1 MDLKNVHGQ
10 TVSWSTIGDDILKYH
25 LSSDEIFRKR
35 KLSFSDRDAFLSE
48 LKVIISN
55 KTLFSRIRR
64 GLVKNDELEEK
75 KMARK
80 IKSEPEAPLQQVSAT
95 DAPLAELIEIRAAM
109 LAQITVEET
118 SSKDL
123 ESILKIKSETVE
135 NAQAVF
141 NKAKLAL
148 EEALENERDTKKKIK
163 ASNQRLKDL
172 NSVLADTEKK
182 IEEAKRAQ
190 IYLVAPGYSGDLPE
204 SGTFISTNEIDGIS
218 SLQIENVEESLE
230 IKPDFQDMINAGFDS
245 ALEYARALKFISL
258 ASKYFCIGSSF
269 ELLCSDERVLKLYSK
284 HIEK

>member
-10 TVSWSTIGDDILKYH
+10 TIPWSAIGDDILKYH

-35 KLSFSDRDAFLSE
+35 KLSFSDRDTFLSE

-80 IKSEPEAPLQQVSAT
+80 IKTELETPLQQISAT

-109 LAQITVEET
+109 LAQITIEET

-135 NAQAVF
+135 KTQDVF
-141 NKAKLAL
+141 NKAKSAL
-148 EEALENERDTKKKIK
+148 EEALENERETKKKLK

-182 IEEAKRAQ
+182 IEEAKRTQ
-190 IYLVAPGYSGDLPE
+190 IYLIAPGYSGDLPE

-269 ELLCSDERVLKLYSK
+269 ELLCSDERVHKLYSK

>member
-35 KLSFSDRDAFLSE
+35 KLSFSDRDTFLNE

-80 IKSEPEAPLQQVSAT
+80 IKTELEAPLQQISAT

-109 LAQITVEET
+109 LAQITIEET

-135 NAQAVF
+135 KTQDVF
-141 NKAKLAL
+141 NKAKSAL
-148 EEALENERDTKKKIK
+148 EEALENEKETKKKIK
-163 ASNQRLKDL
+163 ASNQRLRDL

-182 IEEAKRAQ
+182 
-190 IYLVAPGYSGDLPE
+190 D
-204 SGTFISTNEIDGIS
+204 
-218 SLQIENVEESLE
+218 
-230 IKPDFQDMINAGFDS
+230 
-245 ALEYARALKFISL
+245 
-258 ASKYFCIGSSF
+258 
-269 ELLCSDERVLKLYSK
+269 
-284 HIEK
+284 

>member
-1 MDLKNVHGQ
+1 
-10 TVSWSTIGDDILKYH
+10 
-25 LSSDEIFRKR
+25 
-35 KLSFSDRDAFLSE
+35 
-48 LKVIISN
+48 
-55 KTLFSRIRR
+55 
-64 GLVKNDELEEK
+64 
-75 KMARK
+75 MARK
-80 IKSEPEAPLQQVSAT
+80 IKTELEAPLQQISAT

-109 LAQITVEET
+109 LAQITIEET

-135 NAQAVF
+135 KTQDVF
-141 NKAKLAL
+141 NKAKSAL
-148 EEALENERDTKKKIK
+148 EEALENEKETKKKIK
-163 ASNQRLKDL
+163 ASNQRLRDL

-182 IEEAKRAQ
+182 IEEAKRTQ
-190 IYLVAPGYSGDLPE
+190 IYLIAPGYSGDLPE

-269 ELLCSDERVLKLYSK
+269 ELLCSDERVHKLYSK